1 MQYDYNLDKR
11 VICNNL
17 RQVFRE
23 SFISGYISGFLF
35 DIFIK
40 LSKNLAL
47 ALVLGNNSWHILSK
61 IYSNSKSLGTFSID
75 G

>member
-40 LSKNLAL
+40 NLAL
-47 ALVLGNNSWHILSK
+47 ALVFGNTSWHILSK